1 MYPLLRLRFIRHFD
15 GREDY
20 EAGPANLPS
29 VSMPIERIPGF
40 RRPATRAHLSVDF
53 RRWDPS
59 WIPGIPF
66 GRLPSNRPEVP
77 IVLFEMRELETMLP
91 FPLPSLRL
99 EALVERSCSAQVR
112 GSLWC
117 GQTTSHVLQWATA
130 RSTSISAT
138 LPFLS
143 TMPGHVTLYHP
154 DGILRGLGWDHC
166 QYWYSEGYA
175 YDISIIKDWRN

>member
-29 VSMPIERIPGF
+29 VGTPIERISGF
-40 RRPATRAHLSVDF
+40 RRPATRAHLSIDF

-66 GRLPSNRPEVP
+66 GRLPSNIPEVP

-99 EALVERSCSAQVR
+99 EALGGA
-112 GSLWC
+112 
-117 GQTTSHVLQWATA
+117 VLFGTGP
-130 RSTSISAT
+130 R
-138 LPFLS
+138 
-143 TMPGHVTLYHP
+143 VTLVRP
-154 DGILRGLGWDHC
+154 NNKPRLTVGD
-166 QYWYSEGYA
+166 SEIYEYFSYTA
-175 YDISIIKDWRN
+175 IS